1 MVAGVQLQSAGSPAL
16 HLQPLSDM
24 LCTCEGSANAL
35 PGLHVSFTPGGG
47 NLTFGPNHSLHAK
60 AWMAEHV
67 STICVL
73 NVHKPSSSGCAR
85 VEVGKCNVKVTQNSY
100 EFEQDAS
107 WADPNNKYWQ
117 IWVCVGGF
125 LPANDQFIVYSPLL
139 NLCCIH
145 SWALCHHKWS
155 WAPVGAKKPWT
166 DKEPHRVLHT
176 GWMSWGQ

>member
-1 MVAGVQLQSAGSPAL
+1 MSPDKHCLPAAAAHGLFWRWWLESSFSQLAL
-16 HLQPLSDM
+16 LRSICSLFQ
-24 LCTCEGSANAL
+24 TCSVPVKAL

-47 NLTFGPNHSLHAK
+47 NLTFGPNHPLHAK

-107 WADPNNKYWQ
+107 
-117 IWVCVGGF
+117 
-125 LPANDQFIVYSPLL
+125 
-139 NLCCIH
+139 
-145 SWALCHHKWS
+145 
-155 WAPVGAKKPWT
+155 
-166 DKEPHRVLHT
+166 
-176 GWMSWGQ
+176 